1 MRSSD
6 HKYLVLVM
14 VFSQLLLS
22 CGGQETALLPET
34 ASYSDPGRCSYTWQE
49 GDGWAFIAWA
59 LDLEGGAEA
68 LALQSGYSPSER
80 PSPGDEI
87 RLPLDE
93 DLSEALENRM
103 EAARLVRSAT
113 EKLQEADTTAVRQ
126 LLCQAMEKDSTWS
139 VPVYDLSL
147 IMLRQDGPRAVL
159 DLLAPVAHKYDAALL
174 QSEIAWNMGD
184 TDKAMRQ
191 LEICLMD
198 EDPPF
203 EVLAAAALIY
213 TVTGNFYQASGIW
226 RQILASPEADPSIRM
241 MAIRYAML
249 QEERTEGTDAVRC
262 P

>member
-1 MRSSD
+1 LDYR
-6 HKYLVLVM
+6 YIIAVLV
-14 VFSQLLLS
+14 SQLLIS
-22 CGGQETALLPET
+22 CGSQDSAVLPDT
-34 ASYSDPGRCSYTWQE
+34 ASYSDPERCTYTWQE

-80 PSPGDEI
+80 PSPGDQI

-93 DLSEALENRM
+93 DLSEALENRL
-103 EAARLVRSAT
+103 ESARLVRSAT
-113 EKLQEADTTAVRQ
+113 DKLQEADTAAVRQ

-147 IMLRQDGPRAVL
+147 IMLKQEGARAVL
-159 DLLAPVAHKYDAALL
+159 DLLAPLAHKYDAALV

-184 TDKAMRQ
+184 TDNALRQ

-241 MAIRYAML
+241 MALQYAML
-249 QEERTEGTDAVRC
+249 QEERTSRE
-262 P
+262 